1 MKKILTILMLLC
13 LSMGAMAQKG
23 QTAIGANLL
32 YGNDTN
38 LGVAAK
44 LRYNITDKLR
54 VEPAF
59 EYFFKHDHVS
69 TWDLGASLQYLI
81 PVAPQVQVYPLAG
94 LAYFKSKVS
103 GHGYEAS
110 GDGKVGFNLGAG
122 VDFPLSSCILSL
134 EAKFQIVDGWDQL
147 VVGAGFAIPF

>member
-1 MKKILTILMLLC
+1 MKKFLTILMLLC
-13 LSMGAMAQKG
+13 FSMGVMAQKG
-23 QTAIGANLL
+23 QTSLGANLL

-59 EYFFKHDHVS
+59 EYYFKHDYVS

-81 PVAPQVQVYPLAG
+81 PVASQVQVYPLAG
-94 LAYFKSKVS
+94 LAYFKSKIHE
-103 GHGYEAS
+103 HGWEAS

-122 VDFPLSSCILSL
+122 VDFPLSSCTLSL

>member
-23 QTAIGANLL
+23 DASIGANLL
-32 YGNDTN
+32 YGTDTN
-38 LGVAAK
+38 LGIAAK
-44 LRYNITDKLR
+44 MRYNVTDQFR

-59 EYFFKHDHVS
+59 EYFFKHDYVS
-69 TWDLGASLQYLI
+69 MWDLGANLHYVF
-81 PVAPQVQVYPLAG
+81 PVSDVINVYPLAG

-110 GDGKVGFNLGAG
+110 SDGKVGFNLGAG